1 MTLKNRLQRQVS
13 PTEGSNSGAK
23 MEVLIYFFE
32 RDTYGCMYGHLKSH
46 HLVLKNITSY
56 YFAEIILEKRGHGR
70 D

>member
-32 RDTYGCMYGHLKSH
+32 RDTY
-46 HLVLKNITSY
+46 VWPFEITPFSIEKY
-56 YFAEIILEKRGHGR
+56 Y
-70 D
+70 